1 MYLVVLQIHLIKILT
16 YSICV
21 SGQRKRKE
29 NTKDDNEAKTE
40 KKKKL
45 KNASV
50 WIMKN
55 PAVMSYQFQV
65 VRLAVN

>member
-1 MYLVVLQIHLIKILT
+1 LYLVVLQIHLIKILT

-40 KKKKL
+40 KKKL

-55 PAVMSYQFQV
+55 PAVISHQFQV